1 MTEWRVGSSGFSYD
15 EWVGPFYPQDL
26 PAAGRLA
33 WYAARLPSVEINNT
47 FYRMP
52 AESVLA
58 GWAARVP
65 PDFRFALKAPRRI
78 THAAK
83 DADSSEAIAHLFRVV
98 AALGETLGPVLFQLP
113 PWARKDLARLRAML
127 ALVPAGRRVAFEFR
141 HASWLDDEVYAVLRD
156 AGAAL
161 CLADFGDEAERSE
174 AGKRDRADRSEA
186 GKRDRGER
194 SETGPLV
201 ATAPFGY
208 LRLRAAAYDDA
219 QLAAWVETI
228 RAQAWEAAFVF
239 FKHEDSGTAPILAR
253 RMLAIAHGL
262 PLDAEAPLPKRTAPP
277 AEPRVARKRPPARR
291 GRSDAS

>member
-1 MTEWRVGSSGFSYD
+1 MTEWRVGTSGFSYD
-15 EWVGPFYPQDL
+15 EWVGSFYPQDL
-26 PAAGRLA
+26 PGAGRLA
-33 WYAARLPSVEINNT
+33 FYASRLPAVEINNT

-52 AESVLA
+52 AANVLA

-65 PDFRFALKAPRRI
+65 AGFRFALKAPRRI

-83 DADSSEAIAHLFRVV
+83 GADPSDAVTHLFRTVES
-98 AALGETLGPVLFQLP
+98 LGDRLGLVLFQLP
-113 PWARKDLARLRAML
+113 PWAKRDLDRLRALL
-127 ALVPAGRRVAFEFR
+127 ALVPSGRRVAFEFR

-161 CLADFGDEAERSE
+161 CAADFDEA
-174 AGKRDRADRSEA
+174 DR
-186 GKRDRGER
+186 KV
-194 SETGPLV
+194 PVV

-219 QLAAWVETI
+219 QLAAWVDAI
-228 RAQAWEAAFVF
+228 RAQSWRDAFVF

-262 PLDAEAPLPKRTAPP
+262 PLDAEAPVPKRTAPA
-277 AEPRVARKRPPARR
+277 AEPRVARKRPAARR
-291 GRSDAS
+291 GESDAS

>member
-15 EWVGPFYPQDL
+15 EWVGPFYPEEL
-26 PAAGRLA
+26 PGAGRLA
-33 WYAARLPSVEINNT
+33 YYAARLPAVEINNT

-52 AESVLA
+52 GDRVLA
-58 GWAARVP
+58 GWASRVP

-83 DADSSEAIAHLFRVV
+83 DADPSDAIAHLFRVV
-98 AALGETLGPVLFQLP
+98 PALGGTLGPVLFQLP
-113 PWARKDLARLRAML
+113 PWARKDVGRLRAML

-141 HASWLDDEVYAVLRD
+141 HASWLDDEVYAVLSE

-161 CLADFGDEAERSE
+161 CAADFDEADKKV
-174 AGKRDRADRSEA
+174 A
-186 GKRDRGER
+186 
-194 SETGPLV
+194 LV

-228 RAQAWEAAFVF
+228 RAQSWQDAFVF
-239 FKHEDSGTAPILAR
+239 FKHEDSGTAPVLAR

-262 PLDAEAPLPKRTAPP
+262 PLDAEPPLPKRTARP

-291 GRSDAS
+291 EHGEAS

>member
-15 EWVGPFYPQDL
+15 EWVGSFYPEDL
-26 PAAGRLA
+26 PGAGRLA
-33 WYAARLPSVEINNT
+33 YYAARLPSVEINNT

-52 AESVLA
+52 GERVLA
-58 GWAARVP
+58 GWASRVP
-65 PDFRFALKAPRRI
+65 PTFRFALKAPRRI

-83 DADSSEAIAHLFRVV
+83 DADPAQAGDAIAHLFRVV

-113 PWARKDLARLRAML
+113 PWARKDLGRLRAML
-127 ALVPAGRRVAFEFR
+127 ALVPADRRVAFEFR

-161 CLADFGDEAERSE
+161 CAADFDEA
-174 AGKRDRADRSEA
+174 DR
-186 GKRDRGER
+186 KV
-194 SETGPLV
+194 PLLS
-201 ATAPFGY
+201 TAPFGY
-208 LRLRAAAYDDA
+208 LRLRATAYDDA
-219 QLAAWVETI
+219 QLAAWVDTI
-228 RAQAWEAAFVF
+228 RAQSWQDAFVF
-239 FKHEDSGTAPILAR
+239 FKHEDSGTAPVLAR

-291 GRSDAS
+291 DQSDAS